1 MAKQR
6 FSLPFLNELIL
17 ILDPSLL
24 VTFRWNPLPK
34 KEVVMNMLFLNAN
47 MNSVPPKRLQYLP
60 EKWYKFHYF
69 DTALFWSYEGQSHEV
84 NIATQ
89 SYFQRSF
96 WWAFKKYGICNH
108 LRENWEPLKKW
119 VHFPWTLRL
128 LEPFQVDFRQ
138 KPFLIR
144 FSTFIWPGYHEI
156 ILEFGQLYW
165 ELERNFQKLPQIFI

>member
-1 MAKQR
+1 MFWSEIQTPWARRSSKCGMFQF
-6 FSLPFLNELIL
+6 FSQVKKRQKR
-17 ILDPSLL
+17 SLCI
-24 VTFRWNPLPK
+24 
-34 KEVVMNMLFLNAN
+34 
-47 MNSVPPKRLQYLP
+47 QYLP

-156 ILEFGQLYW
+156 ILKFD
-165 ELERNFQKLPQIFI
+165 

>member
-1 MAKQR
+1 MKNSRHLHYLHDAK
-6 FSLPFLNELIL
+6 FVIL
-17 ILDPSLL
+17 TDILSYQKGDSK
-24 VTFRWNPLPK
+24 F
-34 KEVVMNMLFLNAN
+34 FY
-47 MNSVPPKRLQYLP
+47 SV
-60 EKWYKFHYF
+60 FYF
-69 DTALFWSYEGQSHEV
+69 DTALFWFYEGQSHEV

-156 ILEFGQLYW
+156 ILEFGQLY
-165 ELERNFQKLPQIFI
+165 

>member
-1 MAKQR
+1 MALQPLLPGEICTLKSK
-6 FSLPFLNELIL
+6 SL
-17 ILDPSLL
+17 D
-24 VTFRWNPLPK
+24 K
-34 KEVVMNMLFLNAN
+34 KEK
-47 MNSVPPKRLQYLP
+47 SVNFFVWNVIYALIVWKAKGVCLQYLP

-138 KPFLIR
+138 KPFTTG
-144 FSTFIWPGYHEI
+144 FATFIWHGYHEN

>member
-1 MAKQR
+1 MQKWFAPLCSMTIKSWCQNHCYSGLDSHPPFMHAKAQH
-6 FSLPFLNELIL
+6 SVI
-17 ILDPSLL
+17 
-24 VTFRWNPLPK
+24 RWLA
-34 KEVVMNMLFLNAN
+34 V
-47 MNSVPPKRLQYLP
+47 QYLP

>member
-1 MAKQR
+1 MAKTR
-6 FSLPFLNELIL
+6 WWGFFIYFLTYSIDIGSVNSTNFLTIDWIMNTSNL
-17 ILDPSLL
+17 RLMIF
-24 VTFRWNPLPK
+24 TPLHI
-34 KEVVMNMLFLNAN
+34 
-47 MNSVPPKRLQYLP
+47 QYLP

>member
-1 MAKQR
+1 MT
-6 FSLPFLNELIL
+6 
-17 ILDPSLL
+17 SLL
-24 VTFRWNPLPK
+24 QHKILKIGLVLTNRTLLIVRYWPILR
-34 KEVVMNMLFLNAN
+34 V
-47 MNSVPPKRLQYLP
+47 QYLP

-108 LRENWEPLKKW
+108 LGENWEPLKIW

>member
-1 MAKQR
+1 MT
-6 FSLPFLNELIL
+6 
-17 ILDPSLL
+17 SLL
-24 VTFRWNPLPK
+24 LHKILKIGLVLTNRTLLIVRYWPILR
-34 KEVVMNMLFLNAN
+34 V
-47 MNSVPPKRLQYLP
+47 QYLP

>member
-1 MAKQR
+1 MVATGSDDESSIGNILQAKETR
-6 FSLPFLNELIL
+6 LESVNLPRPRGATVLQ
-17 ILDPSLL
+17 
-24 VTFRWNPLPK
+24 
-34 KEVVMNMLFLNAN
+34 
-47 MNSVPPKRLQYLP
+47 LQYLP